1 MKFQIQILEEVYLEL
16 EEAADY
22 YYLIRP
28 GLEQELFKDWLE
40 SLKRIKNAPEAYQKQ
55 KNNFRQVLLN
65 KFPCL
70 FDGTLGSWITDPVD
84 LVLKEPDCKP
94 YHSRLY
100 PFSPSQ

>member
-65 KFPCL
+65 KFP
-70 FDGTLGSWITDPVD
+70 FVVIYEVMDSTIIIYRFINAYR
-84 LVLKEPDCKP
+84 EPGKR
-94 YHSRLY
+94 YKKRT
-100 PFSPSQ
+100 